1 MQIRKNK
8 EDKDALRIFW
18 HESLDSRFIKE
29 YRLTRAIF
37 GAGPSPYILNATIEK
52 HVSAYSVMY
61 PKTVQALINDTY
73 VDDIQGGGDCI
84 KDLETFKT
92 EAEIIMKQGRFAL
105 HKWHSNITSLES
117 ISNEIVNNG
126 DGKLSPASRTNGR
139 ILGVSWNKE
148 RDTLRIEFT
157 PCMQVKEPIT
167 KRKILSATKS
177 VYDLLGWTSPIS
189 ITAKIIFSEIC
200 LRNFG

>member
-1 MQIRKNK
+1 MQIRINK

-37 GAGPSPYILNATIEK
+37 GAGPSPYILNAAIEK

-92 EAEIIMKQGRFAL
+92 EAEIIMKQGG
-105 HKWHSNITSLES
+105 SLF
-117 ISNEIVNNG
+117 
-126 DGKLSPASRTNGR
+126 TNG
-139 ILGVSWNKE
+139 IVTSH
-148 RDTLRIEFT
+148 
-157 PCMQVKEPIT
+157 
-167 KRKILSATKS
+167 LSNRSAMK
-177 VYDLLGWTSPIS
+177 
-189 ITAKIIFSEIC
+189 
-200 LRNFG
+200 